1 MSRPKKLDAGKLN
14 PVDQPWETREVR
26 DARLARDHADGE
38 VELAKMRAALSKKT
52 FQQVRD
58 STTDTWKKERILI
71 ELTERWI
78 GSFSFRSGHGTGYLV
93 RYTKTMAWLVIFVS
107 PDYPVI
113 IRVKRVSGRE
123 IGKKHGQIWVANTM
137 DLERAIENDRPFD
150 QIES

>member
-1 MSRPKKLDAGKLN
+1 
-14 PVDQPWETREVR
+14 
-26 DARLARDHADGE
+26 
-38 VELAKMRAALSKKT
+38 
-52 FQQVRD
+52 
-58 STTDTWKKERILI
+58 
-71 ELTERWI
+71 
-78 GSFSFRSGHGTGYLV
+78 
-93 RYTKTMAWLVIFVS
+93 MAWLVLFIS